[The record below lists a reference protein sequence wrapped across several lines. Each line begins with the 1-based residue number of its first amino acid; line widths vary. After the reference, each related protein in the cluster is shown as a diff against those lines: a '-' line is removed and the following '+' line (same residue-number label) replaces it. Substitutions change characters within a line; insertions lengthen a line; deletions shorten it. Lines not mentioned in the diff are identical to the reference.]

1 MSTPSSSE
9 PDPMLPAGEAIR
21 RTMVAVAAVGGVLV
35 AVAAAGFGLKA
46 AGSVALGVA
55 AAVLNLF
62 LLERVVAGLLGGGGG
77 SGGAAGVGL
86 VKLLLLFGGSWG
98 LFRAGLAE
106 ALPFAAGFGALPL
119 AITLSPLFLGVSSR
133 TTSTASPGAG
143 GSR

>member
-1 MSTPSSSE
+1 
-9 PDPMLPAGEAIR
+9 
-21 RTMVAVAAVGGVLV
+21 
-35 AVAAAGFGLKA
+35 
-46 AGSVALGVA
+46 
-55 AAVLNLF
+55 VLNLF
-62 LLERVVAGLLGGGGG
+62 LLERVVEGLLSGGG